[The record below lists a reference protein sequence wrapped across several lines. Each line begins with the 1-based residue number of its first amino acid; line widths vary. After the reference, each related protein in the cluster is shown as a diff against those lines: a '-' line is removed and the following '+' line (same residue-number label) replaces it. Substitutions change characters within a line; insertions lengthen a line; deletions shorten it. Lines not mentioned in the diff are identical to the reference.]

1 MSIKM
6 YINGT
11 PGQKDGTEI
20 TSLTFKNIK
29 KYMRGGDN
37 CNQHNSCFSYI
48 PIYLREEE
56 GYTAS
61 NVTINAVYN
70 EINSSVV
77 YSRSSGPFE
86 NYSDYFRVDKSSLI
100 IKKIGTT
107 NVLVYVGVEYNT
119 SVPAGTTLFNISY
132 IEDPA

>member
-37 CNQHNSCFSYI
+37 SNQHNSCFSYI
-48 PIYLREEE
+48 PI
-56 GYTAS
+56 
-61 NVTINAVYN
+61 
-70 EINSSVV
+70 
-77 YSRSSGPFE
+77 
-86 NYSDYFRVDKSSLI
+86 
-100 IKKIGTT
+100 
-107 NVLVYVGVEYNT
+107 
-119 SVPAGTTLFNISY
+119 
-132 IEDPA
+132 